1 MSARFDHR
9 QRGAVSPW
17 LVIALALLMIGA
29 VVAVLGVRSA
39 VVAVQDRQELAD
51 FADARSDASRMADNG
66 DQAVAAGQ
74 QLCNCDIQ
82 SRDLARQG
90 ADALAA
96 DDIDRF
102 NGVVNQMN
110 ALTDQS
116 NQLLEQ
122 LRALP

>member
-1 MSARFDHR
+1 MNAGSDRR
-9 QRGAVSPW
+9 ERGAVSPSLIIV
-17 LVIALALLMIGA
+17 LVLLVVGV

-51 FADARSDASRMADNG
+51 YSDARAKASRKVENG
-66 DQAVAAGQ
+66 NQAVAAGQ

-82 SRDLARQG
+82 ARDLARQG

-96 DDIDRF
+96 RDIDRF
-102 NGVVNQMN
+102 NGIVEQLNGL
-110 ALTDQS
+110 ADQS

-122 LRALP
+122 LRGLP